1 MLAAEDSRIR
11 AWWSHR
17 QGLDGSLTG
26 KGPAEILA
34 RTGWARSVAGV
45 GPYLTLFSR
54 GGITREAVDR
64 AVASLEI
71 CELPS
76 ARGCTYVVPA
86 SDFALALKVGQPF
99 GDAEMKT
106 ARRLG
111 VGDAE
116 IDALC
121 NAVKKVL
128 AKEALSPDE
137 IRLATDGAVRNL
149 GEAGKK
155 KGLTTTLPVAL
166 GRLQA
171 EGAIR

>member
-17 QGLDGSLTG
+17 QGLDGSLAG

-34 RTGWARSVAGV
+34 GTGWARSVAGV

-99 GDAEMKT
+99 GDAVQKN
-106 ARRLG
+106 G
-111 VGDAE
+111 GH
-116 IDALC
+116 
-121 NAVKKVL
+121 
-128 AKEALSPDE
+128 
-137 IRLATDGAVRNL
+137 
-149 GEAGKK
+149 AGFDR
-155 KGLTTTLPVAL
+155 AHFW
-166 GRLQA
+166 
-171 EGAIR
+171 